1 VTDPDG
7 RPAGGRGSHSET
19 VQDAFAR
26 SVEEGVVRLERS
38 SASLIATGLVGGLDV
53 GVGVFALFIVE
64 HETGSRL
71 LGALA
76 FGIGFLALTLAR
88 SELFTENFLVPINAV
103 VEKRAPWW
111 SVLRLWAG
119 TAVFNLVGAWLG
131 MGLLMMGFPQL
142 RATAVEIA
150 SHPVS
155 LGLGR
160 ETFANAILGGVVITL
175 MTWMQH
181 SSDDAAPRI
190 VAAWAIAFVLAG
202 APLQHAIVISV
213 EIFAALHAGA
223 GFGYADWLGTAGFAA
238 LGNMVGG
245 VGLVTALRLLQIGP
259 DGLRMERQGGVP
271 RVPPTPDVRD

>member
-1 VTDPDG
+1 VSGT
-7 RPAGGRGSHSET
+7 ET
-19 VQDAFAR
+19 VQDAFSR

-38 SASLIATGLVGGLDV
+38 TASLVATGLVGGLDV
-53 GVGVFALFIVE
+53 GVGVFAMFIVE
-64 HETGSRL
+64 HETGERL

-103 VEKRAPWW
+103 VAKRAPWW

-131 MGLLMMGFPQL
+131 MGVLMMGFPEL
-142 RATAVEIA
+142 RRTAVEIA
-150 SHPVS
+150 SHPAG
-155 LGLGR
+155 LELGR
-160 ETFANAILGGVVITL
+160 ATFANAVLGGVVITL

-181 SSDDAAPRI
+181 SSSEAAPRI

-223 GFGYADWLGTAGFAA
+223 PFGYADWLGTFAFAA
-238 LGNMVGG
+238 VGNVVGG

-259 DGLRMERQGGVP
+259 DGLRMEREGGVP
-271 RVPPTPDVRD
+271 RVPPTPEVAEER